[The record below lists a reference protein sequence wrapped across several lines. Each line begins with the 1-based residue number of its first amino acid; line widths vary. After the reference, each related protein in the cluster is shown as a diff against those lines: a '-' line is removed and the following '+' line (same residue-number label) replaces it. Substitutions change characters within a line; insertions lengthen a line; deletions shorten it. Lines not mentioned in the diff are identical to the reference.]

1 MTIQHLKLAACA
13 RTARSKNLSKLCR
26 RAPAS
31 TGAGVSL
38 HGLPRVAGHPVSHSR
53 SRCMRDT
60 RSSPAAPQPPSS
72 MSPSFILAPPF
83 VNDVSLAKG
92 KDRRRLPTRRDA
104 GAEARAP
111 PCGGQSSEDPRAASS
126 GPSASSSSSSLAWSQ
141 TRASRMARSA
151 GSKQASRSSVG
162 CGAVAAAKRA
172 NVAATTP
179 PRSSCASGPRTLST
193 SLANCFS
200 VTRPPAAGADRAR
213 RVRTSSA
220 ALASRRGTCVAS
232 SVRVGTAH
240 VQTSRSG
247 SSCVLR

>member
-1 MTIQHLKLAACA
+1 MTIQHLKLAAWAC
-13 RTARSKNLSKLCR
+13 TARSKKASFWR
-26 RAPAS
+26 PAS
-31 TGAGVSL
+31 GGVTCFKDQSCRGFSS
-38 HGLPRVAGHPVSHSR
+38 GLPRVACRPISR
-53 SRCMRDT
+53 SRRRCMRET
-60 RSSPAAPQPPSS
+60 RSSPAPQAPSS
-72 MSPSFILAPPF
+72 GTFSSSCISASYFFFDGANFFAGRTATATPRRNTGTAAKYHPS
-83 VNDVSLAKG
+83 
-92 KDRRRLPTRRDA
+92 R
-104 GAEARAP
+104 
-111 PCGGQSSEDPRAASS
+111 
-126 GPSASSSSSSLAWSQ
+126 SSSSSSVAWSW
-141 TRASRMARSA
+141 TRVSRMARSA

>member
-151 GSKQASRSSVG
+151 GSKWTRSSVG
-162 CGAVAAAKRA
+162 PGSVAAANRL
-172 NVAATTP
+172 NVAATTSS
-179 PRSSCASGPRTLST
+179 RISCASGPRTLST

-200 VTRPPAAGADRAR
+200 EMTTPAADADRA

-220 ALASRRGTCVAS
+220 ASASRHGACVAS
-232 SVRVGTAH
+232 SVRVGTAR
-240 VQTSRSG
+240 VQTTRSG
-247 SSCVLR
+247 RSCVVR